1 MSSDYEC
8 GECSSRGLNF
18 LALVAL
24 FALVTLVIAYLVAQ
38 TLKKKVGEK
47 GKDDASILKVA
58 LNYLQMASFAAVVD
72 FRWPEF
78 MRDTLMATSAVSTPR
93 SVVLAADCLLQRS
106 AGKGSR
112 RTPPGCTPPSRPS
125 RLQGPLH
132 PVITTCSLRD
142 AHQSSTSWLININ
155 VLVSQSLF

>member
-78 MRDTLMATSAVSTPR
+78 MRDTIMATSAVSTPR

-112 RTPPGCTPPSRPS
+112 APGCCPPCAHSVS
-125 RLQGPLH
+125 GSLTFLFGPAASCNNNML
-132 PVITTCSLRD
+132 TESETLTN
-142 AHQSSTSWLININ
+142 HQHLG
-155 VLVSQSLF
+155 